1 MDLLNNF
8 LGLFRGRDNDKI
20 ENLEELLQSNDSMI
34 NKVVNDLLTP
44 FLMNLEKKEFS
55 LEKLNKLEYTL
66 QLLDSDI
73 CADVAINLSS
83 NIEKNMKKFKSS
95 ELGDDI
101 SLGEIKKVVKKII
114 LVVKYLMKK
123 L

>member
-66 QLLDSDI
+66 QLLDSEV
-73 CADVAINLSS
+73 CADVAINLSG

-101 SLGEIKKVVKKII
+101 SLGEIKKAVKKII
-114 LVVKYLMKK
+114 LVVKYLMRKI
-123 L
+123 

>member
-44 FLMNLEKKEFS
+44 FLMNLEKK
-55 LEKLNKLEYTL
+55 
-66 QLLDSDI
+66 
-73 CADVAINLSS
+73 V
-83 NIEKNMKKFKSS
+83 
-95 ELGDDI
+95 
-101 SLGEIKKVVKKII
+101 
-114 LVVKYLMKK
+114 
-123 L
+123 